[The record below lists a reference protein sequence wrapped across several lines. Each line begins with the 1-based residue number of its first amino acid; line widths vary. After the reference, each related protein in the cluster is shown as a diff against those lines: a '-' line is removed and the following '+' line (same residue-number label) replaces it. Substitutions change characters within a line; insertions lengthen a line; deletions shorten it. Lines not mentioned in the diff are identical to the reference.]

1 MQQIRAAVSADTACG
16 RQPHTTLAQSAA
28 SSSIFGEAGEHQSRH
43 HVETSGCDE
52 NNNDELYVQLNN
64 HITAEKPDQAY
75 VWAIFNARQTR
86 TYFLVTTHRLVLFV
100 DFHSL

>member
-43 HVETSGCDE
+43 HVETSGRDA

-64 HITAEKPDQAY
+64 HISAEKPDY
-75 VWAIFNARQTR
+75 VWATLNARHTR
-86 TYFLVTTHRLVLFV
+86 TYFLVTTHHLVLFV